1 MMLSSDASSCIS
13 QWSRE
18 IQKTVQYEKNLPRD
32 EKLKNVD
39 FSLQGNHA
47 TTSTLVIALFFNFKA
62 LCMFSA
68 EQPF

>member
-1 MMLSSDASSCIS
+1 MMLSSDASSCVS
-13 QWSRE
+13 HWSRE
-18 IQKTVQYEKNLPRD
+18 IQKTVQYEKNLPSE

-47 TTSTLVIALFFNFKA
+47 TTLTFVIALFFKCKA